1 MGQDGAA
8 DFCEVTRFRLRL
20 SKILK
25 IVVRQRHKIL
35 YAVFYALCLL
45 SLAKFLHNASTPEL
59 QEDGRRVPENP
70 EPWTWF
76 WVNSDICSVSYMWV
90 MIAVSNSWNC
100 SATRS
105 AVCWTS
111 WWFRCC
117 DVMPA
122 ARLVIQEM
130 PQTSIPMWRAAIV
143 SQAVLMP
150 TASAP
155 QVRYI
160 RSFCRSF
167 IRWTGKL
174 KVYTFFQ
181 RNAEFLGFF
190 LYDLLHPFTI
200 GFHSYPENGFQV
212 LRHWHR
218 SVD

>member
-1 MGQDGAA
+1 MRY
-8 DFCEVTRFRLRL
+8 FMLFVFLLLMTRWQNSYTMPQLGIAR
-20 SKILK
+20 
-25 IVVRQRHKIL
+25 
-35 YAVFYALCLL
+35 
-45 SLAKFLHNASTPEL
+45 
-59 QEDGRRVPENP
+59 GRSAGSGKSG
-70 EPWTWF
+70 TLDWF
-76 WVNSDICSVSYMWV
+76 WVNSDICSVSYTWV

-150 TASAP
+150 TASATGA
-155 QVRYI
+155 VHTD
-160 RSFCRSF
+160 FCRGL

-200 GFHSYPENGFQV
+200 GFTHIRKTGSKFFNIGTDQWIGIPLIIWSV
-212 LRHWHR
+212 MSMR
-218 SVD
+218 SPDGIRY

>member
-1 MGQDGAA
+1 MRY
-8 DFCEVTRFRLRL
+8 FMLF
-20 SKILK
+20 
-25 IVVRQRHKIL
+25 
-35 YAVFYALCLL
+35 VFLPRWKNSYTMPQLGIAR
-45 SLAKFLHNASTPEL
+45 
-59 QEDGRRVPENP
+59 GRSAGSENP

-76 WVNSDICSVSYMWV
+76 WVNSDICSVSYTWV

-111 WWFRCC
+111 WWFKCC

-160 RSFCRSF
+160 RISAGVS
-167 IRWTGKL
+167 
-174 KVYTFFQ
+174 
-181 RNAEFLGFF
+181 
-190 LYDLLHPFTI
+190 
-200 GFHSYPENGFQV
+200 
-212 LRHWHR
+212 
-218 SVD
+218 